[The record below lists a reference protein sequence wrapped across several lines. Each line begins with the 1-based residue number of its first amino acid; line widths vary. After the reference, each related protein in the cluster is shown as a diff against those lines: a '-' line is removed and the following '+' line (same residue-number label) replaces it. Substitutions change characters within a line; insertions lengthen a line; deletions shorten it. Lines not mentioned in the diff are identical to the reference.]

1 MIQATSNGIGMSIS
15 GRFKVQVVDK
25 SGRVVEERPW
35 RKNLITNG
43 GMNGLAT
50 TYAFVNAG
58 KYAIVGSGSRFNS
71 LTSSTSTITQSGDLV
86 YLYERSGEIRDFT
99 SSRST
104 YPNLVQL
111 GDVLQYA
118 NGSESFVQAV
128 IDGFTLQV
136 RPTYSIDLANSQS
149 FTLWKTSQPNL
160 EKEIK
165 RSTSYLVG
173 SGSSVGGWN
182 CGTQI
187 TNNVLVHRRT
197 YNFDEEVRD
206 YTYEEVGLTW
216 TTTRTGTASF
226 SRGQIIPPLTVPIGF
241 RLRVIYDMQAAY
253 EPYQE
258 RYLTASILGWP
269 TPIYATESI
278 QNFPTSA
285 NYLNT
290 NGNVLGYSLCEPAST
305 VGNYGSWGYVS
316 EVGNFVAPFTA
327 SYSRYSSSHVWLANA
342 MAKTSYVNNSFEIF
356 KSASYYINNANSE
369 HIRVAGVGYYNTSV
383 TPVRYPYN
391 DGYQGLIL
399 RFNNPDGYPKEEG
412 QKLQLTWRFYW
423 NRILG

>member
-1 MIQATSNGIGMSIS
+1 MTLS
-15 GRFKVQVVDK
+15 GRFKVQLVD
-25 SGRVVEERPW
+25 GMGNVVEERPW

-50 TYAFVNAG
+50 AYAFVSAG
-58 KYAIVGSGSRFNS
+58 NYVVAGSGSRFNS
-71 LTSSTSTITQSGDLV
+71 LTSSVSTITQSGNIV
-86 YLYERSGEIRDFT
+86 HLYERLGEIGDFT

-118 NGSESFVQAV
+118 NLSESMVTSV

-136 RPTYSIDLANSQS
+136 SPTYSIDLANSQS

-165 RSTSYLVG
+165 ISTSYLVG
-173 SGSSVGGWN
+173 SGSSYGGWN
-182 CGTQI
+182 VGTQR
-187 TNNVLVHRRT
+187 TGNVLVHRRT
-197 YNFDEEVRD
+197 YNFNEEIRN

-241 RLRVIYDMQAAY
+241 RLRIIYDMRAAY

-258 RYLTASILGWP
+258 RYITASILGWTP
-269 TPIYATESI
+269 PIYATESI
-278 QNFPTSA
+278 QDFPSSA
-285 NYLNT
+285 NYLDT
-290 NGNVLGYSLCEPAST
+290 NGNAGGYAACEPASG
-305 VGNYGSWGYVS
+305 VGNFGEWGFVS
-316 EVGNFVAPFTA
+316 EVGTVLAPFTA
-327 SYSRYSSSHVWLANA
+327 SYSRYSASHVFMASA
-342 MAKTSYVNNSFEIF
+342 MVRTPYVQNSFEIF
-356 KSASYYINNANSE
+356 KSASYFINNANSAN
-369 HIRVAGVGYYNTSV
+369 IRCAGIGYYESGASRV
-383 TPVRYPYN
+383 PYDPGN
-391 DGYQGLIL
+391 QGLIL
-399 RFNNPDGYPKEEG
+399 RFDNPDGYLKGEE
-412 QKLQLTWRFYW
+412 QRLQLTWRFYW